1 MRCSLYGVGV
11 FMYGL
16 VIPLLLLPARCV
28 RTVSAFYPFLLQTR
42 WTPRIHD
49 SLALC
54 HQLKPH
60 SIPLETYLENQTE
73 LDLELK
79 QVLVALSEGCAEISR
94 HLALLPLMADSNV
107 PSNLAAAVGNV
118 NVQGELQKP
127 MDVVS
132 NEIMKNR
139 LQPIVAAMASEEEEE
154 ILLGAV
160 EGRHY
165 EVAFDPLDGSSN
177 LDVNIPTG

>member
-1 MRCSLYGVGV
+1 
-11 FMYGL
+11 
-16 VIPLLLLPARCV
+16 
-28 RTVSAFYPFLLQTR
+28 
-42 WTPRIHD
+42 
-49 SLALC
+49 
-54 HQLKPH
+54 
-60 SIPLETYLENQTE
+60 
-73 LDLELK
+73 
-79 QVLVALSEGCAEISR
+79 
-94 HLALLPLMADSNV
+94 MADSNV

-127 MDVVS
+127 MDVLF
-132 NEIMKNR
+132 NEIMINR

-160 EGRHY
+160 EGSHY